1 MYMSLFLCFCFY
13 ENLQELNGVRTRM
26 DREKDEFLFLEKLE
40 RRESLSLSFSKGWLV
55 VGGMGSVDSK
65 RIIEAQ

>member
-55 VGGMGSVDSK
+55 AGGMGSVDSK